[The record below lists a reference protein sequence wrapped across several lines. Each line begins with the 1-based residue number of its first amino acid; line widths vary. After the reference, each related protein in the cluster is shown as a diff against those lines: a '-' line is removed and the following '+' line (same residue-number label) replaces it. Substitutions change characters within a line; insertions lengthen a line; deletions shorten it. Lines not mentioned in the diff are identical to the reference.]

1 MCEGRSISSGRKVRV
16 LASSLSDTDP
26 FSKAPLN
33 LSDQEVFHHEA
44 SRLGFPH
51 LPLSSSLGSASAWWL
66 LHTAQCNKDI
76 RGQGIRVSLILVS
89 LQRETWVQYM
99 LEH

>member
-1 MCEGRSISSGRKVRV
+1 MRV

-51 LPLSSSLGSASAWWL
+51 LPLSSSLGSAPAWWL
-66 LHTAQCNKDI
+66 LHTAMQQ
-76 RGQGIRVSLILVS
+76 RYTRARHQSLIDTSKLAKGDLGSVHVGA
-89 LQRETWVQYM
+89 LKTKTK
-99 LEH
+99 